1 MTSVA
6 FVTGAAGGIG
16 RAICA
21 CLARSGFTV
30 YGGDQSVHTERADG
44 AVVLA
49 PLDVRSAESVD
60 AAVAAAAGLGALTAV
75 VNCAGIVRHTP
86 LDGMSD
92 EDVLAVWDVNV
103 AGAARVCRSAV
114 PRMPGGSAV
123 VNIGSVTAQS
133 GRLAGASA
141 YGASKA
147 GVEGLTRYLALEL
160 APRIRVN
167 AVVPGYI
174 NVPMSPSMAAVS
186 GGEDRL
192 TEMIP
197 LGRLG
202 ETSEIADAVDY
213 LLSPRASYITGSVL
227 VVDGGVLA
235 WLPPAATAGT
245 VPLGTG
251 PTPRPSAA

>member
-16 RAICA
+16 QAICA
-21 CLARSGFTV
+21 SLARSGFAV
-30 YGGDQSVHTERADG
+30 YGGDLAVDTEQTDG

-49 PLDVRSAESVD
+49 PLDIRSADSVGQ
-60 AAVAAAAGLGALTAV
+60 AVAAAGRLGSITAV

-86 LDGMSD
+86 LDAMSD
-92 EDVLAVWDVNV
+92 EDVLAVWNVNV
-103 AGAARVCRSAV
+103 AGAARVCRAAV
-114 PRMPGGSAV
+114 PRMPAGSAI

-133 GRLAGASA
+133 GRLRGASA

-160 APRIRVN
+160 APGIRVN

-174 NVPMSPSMAAVS
+174 NVPMSPSMRAVS

-202 ETSEIADAVDY
+202 ETSEIADVVDY
-213 LLSPRASYITGSVL
+213 LLSPRASYITGSVV
-227 VVDGGVLA
+227 VVDGGLLA
-235 WLPPAATAGT
+235 W
-245 VPLGTG
+245 
-251 PTPRPSAA
+251 

>member
-1 MTSVA
+1 VTSVA

-16 RAICA
+16 QAICA
-21 CLARSGFTV
+21 SLARSGFTV
-30 YGGDQSVHTERADG
+30 YGGDLAVGAEQADG

-49 PLDVRSAESVD
+49 PLDIRSADSVGQ
-60 AAVAAAAGLGALTAV
+60 AVAAAARLGSITAV

-86 LDGMSD
+86 LDAMSD
-92 EDVLAVWDVNV
+92 EDVLAVWNVNV
-103 AGAARVCRSAV
+103 AGTARVCRAAV
-114 PRMPGGSAV
+114 PRMPAGSAI
-123 VNIGSVTAQS
+123 VNIGSVTARS
-133 GRLAGASA
+133 GRLRGASA

-174 NVPMSPSMAAVS
+174 NVPMSPSMRAVS

-192 TEMIP
+192 AEMIP

-202 ETSEIADAVDY
+202 ETSEIADVVDY

-227 VVDGGVLA
+227 VVDGGLLA
-235 WLPPAATAGT
+235 W
-245 VPLGTG
+245 
-251 PTPRPSAA
+251 

>member
-1 MTSVA
+1 VTSVA

-16 RAICA
+16 QAICA
-21 CLARSGFTV
+21 SLARSGFTV
-30 YGGDQSVHTERADG
+30 YGGDLSVDTEHADG

-49 PLDVRSAESVD
+49 PLDIRSAESVD
-60 AAVAAAAGLGALTAV
+60 KAVAAAASLGSITAV

-86 LDGMSD
+86 LDAMSD
-92 EDVLAVWDVNV
+92 DDVLAVWNVNV
-103 AGAARVCRSAV
+103 AGAARVCRAAV
-114 PRMPGGSAV
+114 PHMPAGSAI
-123 VNIGSVTAQS
+123 VNIGSVTARS
-133 GRLAGASA
+133 GRLRGASA

-174 NVPMSPSMAAVS
+174 NVPMSPSMQAVS
-186 GGEDRL
+186 GGEERL
-192 TEMIP
+192 AEMVP

-202 ETSEIADAVDY
+202 ETSEIADTVDY

-227 VVDGGVLA
+227 VVDGGLLA
-235 WLPPAATAGT
+235 W
-245 VPLGTG
+245 
-251 PTPRPSAA
+251 

>member
-1 MTSVA
+1 VTSVA

-16 RAICA
+16 QAICA
-21 CLARSGFTV
+21 SLVRSGFTV
-30 YGGDQSVHTERADG
+30 YGGDLSVDTERADG

-49 PLDVRSAESVD
+49 PLDVRAAESVD
-60 AAVAAAAGLGALTAV
+60 KAVAAAASLGAVTAV
-75 VNCAGIVRHTP
+75 VNCAGIVRSTP
-86 LDGMSD
+86 LDAMSD
-92 EDVLAVWDVNV
+92 EDVLAVWNVNL
-103 AGAARVCRSAV
+103 AGAARVCRAAV
-114 PRMPGGSAV
+114 PHMPGGSAI
-123 VNIGSVTAQS
+123 VNIGSVTARS
-133 GRLAGASA
+133 GRLRGASA

-174 NVPMSPSMAAVS
+174 NVPMSPSMQAVS
-186 GGEDRL
+186 GGEERL

-202 ETSEIADAVDY
+202 ETSEIADVVDY

-227 VVDGGVLA
+227 VVDGGLLA
-235 WLPPAATAGT
+235 W
-245 VPLGTG
+245 
-251 PTPRPSAA
+251 